1 MTPSDDVEH
10 RTAVWRLLHRV
21 GLVGHP
27 EAADAQVPL
36 ARQICRTTEARLITA
51 SLLVLV
57 GLFAYPFGLM
67 LDEGAGTAQRLLAVG
82 IGGIAVGVFIGLLPT
97 SEIHERWFD
106 ALPVAFG
113 VLLAAGVAVA
123 APYGGAVAPL
133 LTFLGPT
140 IAFVIISPRARVP
153 HAVFASVLI
162 LLPVFT
168 WTGTMATIA
177 GSIIALAVAWGL
189 GLFVALVWDGATR
202 QTRRLEELVRADP
215 LTGVGNRR
223 LLDERLG
230 YELQRHERMRRRLA
244 LVVLDLNGFKA
255 INDTLGHHAGD
266 RLLQRV
272 AAALRDAVREQDT
285 VARAGGDEFCV
296 LLPETGCDEAR
307 AFVEKL
313 HAEFARIDEDGRSV
327 SAAIGAAVFP
337 DDAADAAGL
346 FDAADARQRE
356 DKAGPAGRDGVAM
369 ADHAPDGHRRALRLP
384 GLRAL
389 AGDLEDAFVSA
400 SPGPDGR
407 GETVVRRV
415 TRLRSVRAA
424 VGFVFAGT
432 SVLCAIGGLWWFDGR
447 TTEMLALAAMTLA
460 TALLVQLVPT
470 DRMHPRWFHGLPV
483 LVTVEFAAGIALLG
497 PDAYASFPI
506 AAFLGCAI
514 AFAIDSVRGMVAHA
528 VFAVAVLGAA
538 VLSVGTGPVLA
549 GAGCMF
555 AVLVWCVLYV
565 ELTWRGADEQSEHL
579 GELLRR
585 DPLTGVGNRRLLIE
599 RVDYEL
605 HRHHRTGRPLTV
617 FALDL
622 NGFKHINDT
631 LGHAAGDDL
640 LRDAA
645 AALRHAVREQDTVIR
660 QGGDE
665 FFLVAPETGPNQA
678 RTLARAMRA
687 ALAQVDAGGR
697 PLTAAIGSA
706 TYPDDAV
713 TAADLAH
720 TADIRQLADKRRDL
734 PRGAPHPA
742 PG

>member
-1 MTPSDDVEH
+1 MTPSEDVEH
-10 RTAVWRLLHRV
+10 RSAAWRLLHRAGIV
-21 GLVGHP
+21 GYAEP
-27 EAADAQVPL
+27 ADARVPL

-51 SLLVLV
+51 SLLVVV

-67 LDEGAGTAQRLLAVG
+67 LGEGADTARLLLAVG
-82 IGGIAVGVFIGLLPT
+82 AGGIAAGAFVALLPT
-97 SEIHERWFD
+97 GEIHERWFD
-106 ALPVAFG
+106 VLPVAFG
-113 VLLAAGVAVA
+113 ALLAVGVAVA
-123 APYGGAVAPL
+123 APHGGAVAPL

-140 IAFVIISPRARVP
+140 IAFVIISPRARIP
-153 HAVFASVLI
+153 HALCASALI
-162 LLPVFT
+162 LLPVVT

-177 GSIIALAVAWGL
+177 GSIIAFAVAWGL

-223 LLDERLG
+223 LLDERLA
-230 YELQRHERMRRRLA
+230 YELRRHERMRRRLA
-244 LVVLDLNGFKA
+244 LVVLDLNGFKE
-255 INDTLGHHAGD
+255 INDSLGHHAGD
-266 RLLQRV
+266 RLLQSV
-272 AAALRDAVREQDT
+272 AAVLQDAVREQDT

-296 LLPETGCDEAR
+296 LLPESGGDEAA
-307 AFVEKL
+307 AFVAKL
-313 HAEFARIDEDGRSV
+313 RAQLARIGQDGRSI

-337 DDAADAAGL
+337 DDAGGAAGL
-346 FDAADARQRE
+346 FEVADARQRE
-356 DKAGPAGRDGVAM
+356 DKAWPGRRRCASLVAE
-369 ADHAPDGHRRALRLP
+369 APDHARRALRLP

-389 AGDLEDAFVSA
+389 ADDLEDAFVSA
-400 SPGPDGR
+400 APGPDGR

-432 SVLCAIGGLWWFDGR
+432 SVLCALGGLWLLEGR
-447 TTEMLALAAMTLA
+447 TTEMLGLAAMTLV
-460 TALLVQLVPT
+460 TALLVQLAPS
-470 DRMHPRWFHGLPV
+470 DRMHPRWFHLLPV
-483 LVTVEFAAGIALLG
+483 LVTVEFAAGIVLFG
-497 PDAYASFPI
+497 SDAYATFPI

-514 AFAIDSVRGMVAHA
+514 AFAIDSVRGMAAHV
-528 VFAVAVLGAA
+528 VFATAVLGAA
-538 VLSVGTGPVLA
+538 ILSVGTGPVLA
-549 GAGCMF
+549 GGVCMF
-555 AVLVWCVLYV
+555 AVLVWHVLYV
-565 ELTWRGADEQSEHL
+565 ELTWRRADEQSEHL
-579 GELLRR
+579 GELMRR
-585 DPLTGVGNRRLLIE
+585 DPLTGVGNRRLLTE

-631 LGHAAGDDL
+631 LGHAAGDEL

-645 AALRHAVREQDTVIR
+645 SALRRAVRAQDTVIR

-665 FFLVAPETGPNQA
+665 FFLIAPETGPNQA
-678 RTLARAMRA
+678 RTLDRAMRA

-706 TYPDDAV
+706 TYPDDAE

-720 TADIRQLADKRRDL
+720 AADLRQFADKPRNV

-742 PG
+742 TG